1 MPLTSLAS
9 GLLLLASL
17 ANGAP
22 SLFPRNDPPSYG
34 DDGSGDI
41 APNPADGHW
50 VDTWTAMPQLTEY
63 YNLPSPPFN
72 ESGLVFPNTTI
83 RQTLRMTVPA
93 EQIRIRFSN
102 AFSPAD
108 LPITKVTVALP
119 RAEGAQNLTGSSG
132 IRENTLQTLSFGGNE
147 SIIVAPGALAVSD
160 PLPFPI
166 KTGQVISISMYLEDG
181 QASNYITSHPGSRL
195 DIFWSFGDYTA
206 ANNMTDPST
215 TSAQHWFYLS
225 AVEAWSPP
233 ATSALVVVGDS
244 ITDGRGAYVNTNGQW
259 PNLLFNYLQSPRVK
273 NAALKA
279 ISVVNQAAG
288 GNRVLADGLGPSAL
302 SRIDRDV
309 LAQSGVGYAMIFE
322 GVNDIGVASPD
333 AANQT
338 QIGDRLI
345 QAYKQIISRVH
356 TANIPMFGATITPFG
371 CYNSSLQPYS
381 DPVREE
387 TRLRV
392 NEWIRNSGWFD
403 AVADFDAIVRD
414 PNNNTQ
420 LAPYFDS
427 GDCLHLNPAG
437 YRELATKFPVKI
449 LTEFANGAG
458 RTFT

>member
-1 MPLTSLAS
+1 MLFKSVAS
-9 GLLLLASL
+9 GLLLLTSVAH
-17 ANGAP
+17 AAP
-22 SLFPRNDPPSYG
+22 ALSTRDAPPSYG
-34 DDGSGDI
+34 SDLS
-41 APNPADGHW
+41 PNPADGHW

-63 YNLPSPPFN
+63 YNLPAPPFN

-83 RQTLRMTVPA
+83 RQTLRMTIPA
-93 EQIRIRFSN
+93 QQIRIRFSN

-119 RAEGAQNLTGSSG
+119 KPEGAQNATGASG
-132 IRENTLQTLSFGGNE
+132 VKTNTLRTLSFGGNE
-147 SIIVAPGALAVSD
+147 SIIVPAGALAVSD

-166 KTGQVISISMYLEDG
+166 KTGQVISVSMYLESG

-195 DIFWSFGDYTA
+195 DIFWSFGDYTESR
-206 ANNMTDPST
+206 NMTDPST

-233 ATSALVVVGDS
+233 PASALVVVGDS
-244 ITDGRGAYVNTNGQW
+244 ITDGRGSYVNTHGQW
-259 PNLLFNYLQSPRVK
+259 PNLLFDYLQSGRVTDQS
-273 NAALKA
+273 LKS

-288 GNRVLADGLGPSAL
+288 GNRVLADGLGPNAV
-302 SRIDRDV
+302 SRVDRDV

-333 AANQT
+333 PANQT
-338 QIGDRLI
+338 DIGDRLI
-345 QAYKQIISRVH
+345 QAFKQIITRVH
-356 TANIPMFGATITPFG
+356 TQGIPMFGATITPFG
-371 CYNSSLQPYS
+371 CYNTTLQPYA

-392 NEWIRNSGWFD
+392 NDWIRNSGWFD

-414 PNNNTQ
+414 PSNHTQ

-437 YRELATKFPVKI
+437 YRELATKFPVNI
-449 LTEFANGAG
+449 LSEFADGPTT
-458 RTFT
+458 TFV